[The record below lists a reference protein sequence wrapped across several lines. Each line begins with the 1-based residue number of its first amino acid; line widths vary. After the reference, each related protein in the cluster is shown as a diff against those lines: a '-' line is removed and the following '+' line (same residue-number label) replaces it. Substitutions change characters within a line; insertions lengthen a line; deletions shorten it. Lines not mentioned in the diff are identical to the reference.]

1 MAMEDEKR
9 AEEAVHN
16 TGLID
21 HAETAV
27 LQSEADLVDHSEE
40 VAEAVH
46 AAETP
51 DYQHYSKEQLVAAM
65 RELATRAEQINID
78 PVLRDIRNA
87 YEEIRE
93 REKDNAF
100 NRYLI
105 DGGSPDGFSYKGDA
119 VDASFDQVLKTIRDK
134 RQHYL
139 KQQEQQRNDNYRRKL
154 ELLEQLRQLADS
166 EDVKANQFD
175 KFKQLQ
181 TEWKNIG
188 AVPGIHAKS
197 LWANY
202 HALVDRFYDNQSI
215 YFELKELDRKKNLEA
230 KLELCARAEKL
241 VAVERIKDAVRELNE
256 LHHEFKHIGPVPRE
270 EKESV
275 WNRFKAASDAVYAR
289 RDEFLKQLQQ
299 DLQSNL
305 EKKIA
310 LCEAVTPFATFKSDR
325 IKDWNQK
332 TKEILELQ
340 QKWETTGGVP
350 KSKTREVNKRF
361 WTAFKAFFHSKSLF
375 FKALDEQRTENLKK
389 KQELVQQAIA
399 LRASTDW
406 NKTAAELKSLQLQWK
421 NIGPVPDKF
430 RNKIFNEFK
439 EACDYFFEQFRGQR
453 SQQENDQLANLKAK
467 EVLCEEVEQ
476 AALSGTATVEQ
487 LHEYEIRFGAIGF
500 VPRNQV
506 NAIRGRFQAAI
517 EKLARS
523 IASLSNEER
532 ERLLLQNQL
541 HDLKDD
547 PMAEKKLL
555 VKEQAI
561 RKKIVKVEND
571 IALWR
576 NNLEFFARSKNADHL
591 REEFN
596 AKIQAASG
604 QLEHLKQQLK
614 LLRSVV

>member
-9 AEEAVHN
+9 AGEAVHD

-21 HAETAV
+21 HTETAV

-40 VAEAVH
+40 VVQVAH
-46 AAETP
+46 ATDTL
-51 DYQHYSKEQLVAAM
+51 DYLHYSKDQLIAAL
-65 RELATRAEQINID
+65 RELTTQADHVNVD

-87 YEEIRE
+87 YEEIRQ
-93 REKDNAF
+93 REKDSAF

-105 DGGSPDGFSYKGDA
+105 DGGTPDGFDYKGDERD
-119 VDASFDQVLKTIRDK
+119 VTFDQLLKTIRDK
-134 RQHYL
+134 RQQYL
-139 KQQEQQRNDNYRRKL
+139 WQVEDQRNNNYRRKL

-166 EDVKANQFD
+166 EDVRANQFD

-188 AVPGIHAKS
+188 AVPGIHAKT

-230 KLELCARAEKL
+230 KLELCVRAEKL
-241 VAVERIKDAVRELNE
+241 SEVERIKDAVRELNE

-270 EKESV
+270 EKEAV

-289 RDEFLKQLQQ
+289 RDEFLKRLQQ

-305 EKKIA
+305 EKKTA
-310 LCEAVTPFATFKSDR
+310 LCNAVAEFAAFKSDR
-325 IKDWNQK
+325 IKEWNQK

-340 QKWETTGGVP
+340 KKWETVGSVP
-350 KSKTREVNKRF
+350 KSKTREINKRF
-361 WTAFKAFFHSKSLF
+361 WTAFKAFFHAKGLF
-375 FKALDEQRTENLKK
+375 FKALDEQRTDNLKK
-389 KQELVQQAIA
+389 KQELVQKALA
-399 LRASTDW
+399 LRESTDW
-406 NKTAAELKSLQLQWK
+406 EKTTEELKNLQRQWK
-421 NIGPVPDKF
+421 EIGPVPDKF
-430 RNKIFNEFK
+430 RNKVFNEFK
-439 EACDYFFEQFRGQR
+439 EACDYFFDQRREQRNK
-453 SQQENDQLANLKAK
+453 QENDQLGNLKEK
-467 EVLCEEVEQ
+467 EALCEEMER
-476 AALSGTATVEQ
+476 AAQSGTATIEQ
-487 LHEYEIRFGAIGF
+487 LHEFETRFGAIGF
-500 VPRNQV
+500 VPRNHMNNIRSRYQAAVEKLV
-506 NAIRGRFQAAI
+506 NAITN
-517 EKLARS
+517 
-523 IASLSNEER
+523 LSNEER

-541 HDLKDD
+541 LDLKGD
-547 PMAEKKLL
+547 PMAAKKLL

-576 NNLEFFARSKNADHL
+576 NNLEFFARSKNADDL
-591 REEFN
+591 RQEFN
-596 AKIQAASG
+596 TKIKVASE
-604 QLEHLKQQLK
+604 QLDHLKQKLK

>member
-9 AEEAVHN
+9 AGEAVHD

-21 HAETAV
+21 HTETAV

-40 VAEAVH
+40 VVQVAH
-46 AAETP
+46 ATDTL
-51 DYQHYSKEQLVAAM
+51 DYLHYSKEQLIAAL
-65 RELATRAEQINID
+65 RELTTQADHVNVY

-87 YEEIRE
+87 YEEIRQ
-93 REKDNAF
+93 REKDSAF

-105 DGGSPDGFSYKGDA
+105 DGGTPDGFDYKGDERD
-119 VDASFDQVLKTIRDK
+119 VTFDQLLKTIRDK
-134 RQHYL
+134 RQQYL
-139 KQQEQQRNDNYRRKL
+139 WQVEDQRNNNYRRKL

-166 EDVKANQFD
+166 EDVRANQFD

-188 AVPGIHAKS
+188 AVPGIHAKT

-230 KLELCARAEKL
+230 KLELCVRAEKL
-241 VAVERIKDAVRELNE
+241 SEVERIKDAVRELNE

-270 EKESV
+270 EKEAV

-289 RDEFLKQLQQ
+289 RDEFLKRLQQ

-305 EKKIA
+305 EKKTA
-310 LCEAVTPFATFKSDR
+310 LCNAVAEFAAFKSDR
-325 IKDWNQK
+325 IKEWNQK

-340 QKWETTGGVP
+340 KKWETVGSVP
-350 KSKTREVNKRF
+350 KSKTREINKRF
-361 WTAFKAFFHSKSLF
+361 WTAFKAFFHAKGLF
-375 FKALDEQRTENLKK
+375 FKALDEQRTDNLKK
-389 KQELVQQAIA
+389 KQELVQKALA
-399 LRASTDW
+399 LRESTDW
-406 NKTAAELKSLQLQWK
+406 EKTTEELKNLQRQWK
-421 NIGPVPDKF
+421 EIGPVPDKF
-430 RNKIFNEFK
+430 RNKVFNEFK
-439 EACDYFFEQFRGQR
+439 EACDYFFDQRREQRNK
-453 SQQENDQLANLKAK
+453 QENDQLGNLKEK
-467 EVLCEEVEQ
+467 EALCEEMER
-476 AALSGTATVEQ
+476 AAQSGTATIEQ
-487 LHEYEIRFGAIGF
+487 LHEFETRFGAIGF
-500 VPRNQV
+500 VPRNHMNNIRSRYQAAVEKLV
-506 NAIRGRFQAAI
+506 NAITN
-517 EKLARS
+517 
-523 IASLSNEER
+523 LSNEER

-541 HDLKDD
+541 LDLKGD
-547 PMAEKKLL
+547 PMAAKKLL

-576 NNLEFFARSKNADHL
+576 NNLEFFARSKNADDL
-591 REEFN
+591 RQEFN
-596 AKIQAASG
+596 TKIKVASE
-604 QLEHLKQQLK
+604 QLDHLKQKLK